1 MTTDVAPFEGFPSQ
15 TFTFFR
21 ELEANNTKTWFEAN
35 RPDYQTY
42 LLSPL
47 IRLATALGPTMA
59 ALDPALETRPVS
71 GKTIS
76 KIHRDIRFSA
86 DKSPFRTSMWLTY
99 KRPRRDWMAAPAFF
113 FEIAAD
119 RHRYGMGFYSATR
132 GTMDTLREKLNAHPR
147 GFRQAIAP
155 FWEKGIFVVEGE
167 TYKRKLP
174 DCKFEEFAAF
184 YHRKNMYMVR
194 NEATNDAL
202 GSHPLLDTLVSR
214 FTLLAPLYNFLV
226 ESENTPT

>member
-1 MTTDVAPFEGFPSQ
+1 MTTDVAPFEGFPPQ
-15 TFTFFR
+15 TLTFLR
-21 ELEANNTKTWFEAN
+21 DLEANNSKAWFEAN

-42 LLSPL
+42 LLSPC
-47 IRLATALGPTMA
+47 IQLATELGPTMA

-86 DKSPFRTSMWLTY
+86 DKSPFRSSMWLTY
-99 KRPRRDWMAAPAFF
+99 KRPRRDWMDAPAFF

-132 GTMDTLREKLNAHPR
+132 GTMDAVREKFNARPR
-147 GFRQAIAP
+147 EFRRAIAP
-155 FWEKGIFVVEGE
+155 FWDKGVFVVEGE
-167 TYKRKLP
+167 AYKRKLP
-174 DCKFEEFAAF
+174 DCKFEAFAEF
-184 YHRKNMYMVR
+184 YHRKNMYLVR

-202 GSHPLLDTLVSR
+202 GSRTLLDTLVSR

-226 ESENTPT
+226 TSEHLPT